1 MFESCLN
8 NSADRQLG
16 GCGILS
22 SPLETQ
28 FVSCALFFAQ
38 NQFFALDAMFMHEY
52 SFPIQ
57 CGSLLAIL
65 CYSMG
70 IESVMVNFA
79 VDSFDCVV
87 LSHAAS
93 SRISPS
99 MEFQDKQFS

>member
-1 MFESCLN
+1 
-8 NSADRQLG
+8 
-16 GCGILS
+16 
-22 SPLETQ
+22 
-28 FVSCALFFAQ
+28 
-38 NQFFALDAMFMHEY
+38 MFMHEY

>member
-22 SPLETQ
+22 SPL
-28 FVSCALFFAQ
+28 
-38 NQFFALDAMFMHEY
+38 ALDAMFMHEY

-57 CGSLLAIL
+57 CRSLLAIL